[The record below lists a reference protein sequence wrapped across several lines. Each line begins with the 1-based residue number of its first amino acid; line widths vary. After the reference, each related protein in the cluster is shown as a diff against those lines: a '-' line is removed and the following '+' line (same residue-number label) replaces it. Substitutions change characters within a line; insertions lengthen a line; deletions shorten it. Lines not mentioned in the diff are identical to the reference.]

1 MSKKPSELLEQY
13 LRFEPSQGQR
23 KMFLHADEFL
33 LGKEYPVMLM
43 RGYAGTGKTTV
54 LGAIVNIL
62 RYFDYKFVL
71 LAPTGRAA
79 KVMASY
85 SDKKAYT
92 IHKWIYRLVV
102 DPDTGKAI
110 FKKQKNYYK
119 RAVFIVDEVSM
130 ITNEKGYGRSSLLE
144 DLFRHVFEK
153 PENGNKLLMVGDAAQ
168 LPPVGYLQSPAL
180 DSRLLESSFGHR
192 IIDGELTEVVRQD
205 ADSGILYN
213 ATQVRQRIITQD
225 FDLSL
230 LTRSFS
236 DVYRVD
242 HQKMEDGIRYAYDK
256 VGSENTILICRSNRS
271 ANQYNQFIR
280 RQIFFY
286 EEEIEAGDVLMIA
299 KNNYYWLDE
308 DSPAGFLANGE
319 FAEVTRVIDFEEK
332 YGLRFAKLGLKLVDY
347 PDTESFE
354 AMIILDSLYT
364 HAPALTQEES
374 DRLYK
379 EVSQEYGESD
389 WKQLKNDPYLNALQ
403 VKFSYALTC
412 HKSQGGQWQIVFV
425 DQGFIP
431 DNEVNEDFLRWLYT
445 AITRSTRELYFV
457 NFDDKFFLP
466 SAD

>member
-1 MSKKPSELLEQY
+1 MNKKPSDFLNNY
-13 LRFEPSQGQR
+13 LRFEPSKGQQR
-23 KMFLHADEFL
+23 LFEHADQFL
-33 LGKEYPVMLM
+33 LTEEYPVMLM

-62 RYFDYKFVL
+62 KYFDYRFVL

-119 RAVFIVDEVSM
+119 KAVFVVDEVSM
-130 ITNEKGYGRSSLLE
+130 ITNENNYGRAGLLD
-144 DLFRHVFEK
+144 DLFKHVFEK

-168 LPPVGYLQSPAL
+168 LPPVGYLKSPAL
-180 DSRLLESSFGHR
+180 DKIYLESQFGHR
-192 IIDGELTEVVRQD
+192 VIDGELTEVVRQD
-205 ADSGILYN
+205 ADSGVLFNATHVRQLIADQYN
-213 ATQVRQRIITQD
+213 ALNLNTK
-225 FDLSL
+225 SYA
-230 LTRSFS
+230 
-236 DVYRVD
+236 DVFRVD
-242 HQKMEDGIRYAYDK
+242 HARMEDGIRYAYDK
-256 VGSENTILICRSNRS
+256 VGSENTILICRSNKS

-319 FAEVTRVIDFEEK
+319 FAEVTRVIDLEEK
-332 YGLRFAKLGLKLVDY
+332 HGFRFARLGLQLVDY
-347 PDTESFE
+347 PDTASFE
-354 AMIILDSLYT
+354 AMVILDSLYT
-364 HAPALTQEES
+364 QAPALKQEDN

-379 EVSQEYGESD
+379 SVAEEYGESD

-403 VKFSYALTC
+403 IKFSYALTC
-412 HKSQGGQWQIVFV
+412 HKAQGGQWEIVFL

-431 DNEVNEDFLRWLYT
+431 GDDINEDFLRWLYT

-457 NFDDKFFLP
+457 NFNDKFF
-466 SAD
+466 